1 MKRLIAGLLVLMM
14 VLSLV
19 ACGGNNGGTNN
30 GGNNSGENQ
39 QEEKKEPTP
48 EEIEQAIIDAIGA
61 DAYKC
66 DTVIDEEMMP
76 LTIMADI
83 DLSKVEAYVGK
94 QNAVTAVCHDCV
106 VILKCK
112 DGYEEEVIHTLNV
125 NYSAIC
131 GYVRL
136 YPFGAIKVQ
145 NARLYKFDNYVVF
158 VIAGADL
165 EAEEPTDAEVAAK
178 VDEEYAKIDE
188 AIKGVFGKLTDNLAE
203 EVEDDDEE

>member
-1 MKRLIAGLLVLMM
+1 MKRLVAGLLVLMM
-14 VLSLV
+14 VLALV
-19 ACGGNNGGTNN
+19 ACGGNSNAGTNN
-30 GGNNSGENQ
+30 GGNSGENK

-48 EEIEQAIIDAIGA
+48 EDIEQAIIDAIGA

-66 DTVIDEEMMP
+66 NTVIDEEMMP

-83 DLSKVEAYVGK
+83 DLTKVESYIGK
-94 QNAVTAVCHDCV
+94 QNEMTAVCHDCLV
-106 VILKCK
+106 VLKCK
-112 DGYEEEVIHTLNV
+112 DGYEDEVIHTLNV

-136 YPFGAIKVQ
+136 YPFGTIKVQ
-145 NARLYKFDNYVVF
+145 NARLYKIDNYVIF

-165 EAEEPTDAEVAAK
+165 EDEDATDEDVATK
-178 VDEEYAKIDE
+178 VDEEYTKIDE

-203 EVEDDDEE
+203 EVEDEE

>member
-1 MKRLIAGLLVLMM
+1 MKRLVAGLLVLMM

-30 GGNNSGENQ
+30 GGNSGENN
-39 QEEKKEPTP
+39 QEEKKDPTP
-48 EEIEQAIIDAIGA
+48 EEIEQAIINAIGA

-83 DLSKVEAYVGK
+83 DLTKVESYVGK
-94 QNAVTAVCHDCV
+94 QNAVSAVCHDCI

-112 DGYEEEVIHTLNV
+112 DGYEDEVIHTLNV

-136 YPFGAIKVQ
+136 YPFGTIKVQ
-145 NARLYKFDNYVVF
+145 NARLYKIDNYVIF

-165 EAEEPTDAEVAAK
+165 EDEDPSDADVAAK

-203 EVEDDDEE
+203 EVEEE